1 MNLFPHGYHECLD
14 LEIILYYKIIEYI
27 LQQLVKFEKPNHE
40 EWKT

>member
-14 LEIILYYKIIEYI
+14 LEIILKIIEYI